1 MTGLA
6 GELSPDHVNLRAAP
20 ELASAISRELPEQVA
35 RALAEDIGAGD
46 VTAALIPADT
56 LARATLVTREPMILC
71 GSAWL
76 EETFRQ
82 LDRHVKVRWRAA
94 EGAAVASDAQLCE
107 IHGRARSI
115 LTGERCALNF
125 LQTLSGTAT
134 ITRQYADAV
143 AGTHCRILD
152 TRKTLPG
159 LRLAQKY
166 AVRCGGGDN
175 HRLGLY
181 DRVLIKENHII
192 AAGSIPAAIRAARR
206 ANPGIGVEVEV
217 ETLQELH
224 VALNEA
230 PDYILLDEFS
240 LDDMRTAVGER
251 NAVNSKAL
259 LEASG
264 SVDLNSLAKIA
275 ATGVDFVSIGALTK
289 SVRAID
295 LSLRFQTL

>member
-1 MTGLA
+1 MRGPG
-6 GELSPDHVNLRAAP
+6 GELPPDL
-20 ELASAISRELPEQVA
+20 SAQVA

-46 VTAALIPADT
+46 VTAALIPTDT
-56 LARATLVTREPMILC
+56 VARATLVTREPMILC

-82 LDRHVKVRWRAA
+82 IDPLVEVQWLAA
-94 EGAAVASDAQLCE
+94 EGAEVPSGAALCE
-107 IHGRARSI
+107 IRGRARSI
-115 LTGERCALNF
+115 LTGERCSLNF

-134 ITRQYADAV
+134 TTHRYAEAV
-143 AGTHCRILD
+143 RGTHCRILD

-166 AVRCGGGDN
+166 AVRCGGGHN

-181 DRVLIKENHII
+181 DRVLIKENHIV
-192 AAGSIPAAIRAARR
+192 AAGSIPAAVRAARR
-206 ANPGIGVEVEV
+206 NSPGTAVEVEV
-217 ETLQELH
+217 ETLAELRT
-224 VALNEA
+224 ALNEA
-230 PDYILLDEFS
+230 PDFILLDDFS
-240 LDDMRTAVGER
+240 LDDMRAAVNER
-251 NAVNSKAL
+251 NSAGSRAL

-264 SVDLNSLAKIA
+264 SVDVESLVKIA

-289 SVRAID
+289 HVHAID